1 MTRSWWRAGVVAL
14 PFLLAWAAVLAVFAA
29 LRDRLPDPVA
39 THIGPGG
46 QADGFTGL
54 GAFLPVAT
62 TLLLLPGLI
71 ASAVAYRSGTALGAQ
86 RTLVAAG
93 YGTAAMLGYDLV
105 ALLGANA
112 GAARAA
118 QVGFPLWHLA
128 VSLAVAGA
136 VGSAGWLLAGR
147 DAAPADEA
155 DEAAAGPRLPLAQ
168 GETAV
173 WTRSV
178 GSPVLVVVGAGI
190 ALLGVALTVITDV
203 TAESA
208 LIVGGLISLALSRCR
223 VTVDR
228 RGLSVAPWFAPRPRM
243 RIPLERIAEAT
254 SREARALGLGGWGYR
269 LQPGRS
275 SLVLRSGDALFL
287 RLVTGKEF
295 VVTVDDAATAAALL
309 NTLVERGPTATGARG

>member
-1 MTRSWWRAGVVAL
+1 MTRSWRRAGVVAL

-71 ASAVAYRSGTALGAQ
+71 ASAV
-86 RTLVAAG
+86 
-93 YGTAAMLGYDLV
+93 
-105 ALLGANA
+105 
-112 GAARAA
+112 RAA
-118 QVGFPLWHLA
+118 QVTFPLWHPA
-128 VSLAVAGA
+128 VSFAVAGA
-136 VGSAGWLLAGR
+136 VGWAGWLLAGR

-155 DEAAAGPRLPLAQ
+155 AEAAGPRLPLAT

-190 ALLGVALTVITDV
+190 TLLGVVLTVVTDV

-208 LIVGGLISLALSRCR
+208 LIAAGLISLALSRCR

-228 RGLSVAPWFAPRPRM
+228 RGLSVAPWFAPRPR
-243 RIPLERIAEAT
+243 P
-254 SREARALGLGGWGYR
+254 
-269 LQPGRS
+269 
-275 SLVLRSGDALFL
+275 
-287 RLVTGKEF
+287 
-295 VVTVDDAATAAALL
+295 AALL
-309 NTLVERGPTATGARG
+309 NTLVERGRTAAGARG

>member
-1 MTRSWWRAGVVAL
+1 MARSWRRAGIVAL
-14 PFLLAWAAVLAVFAA
+14 PFVLAWAAVLAVFTA

-39 THIGPGG
+39 THMGPGG

-71 ASAVAYRSGTALGAQ
+71 ASVVAYCSRMALGGQ
-86 RTLVAAG
+86 RMLVATG

-105 ALLGANA
+105 ALLEANA
-112 GAARAA
+112 GAGRAA
-118 QVGFPLWHLA
+118 QVAFPLWHLA
-128 VSLAVAGA
+128 VSFAVAGA
-136 VGSAGWLLAGR
+136 VGGAGWLLAGR

-155 DEAAAGPRLPLAQ
+155 DEAAEAAGPRLPLGK

-190 ALLGVALTVITDV
+190 TLLGVVLTVVMDV

-208 LIVGGLISLALSRCR
+208 LIAVGLISLALSRCR

-243 RIPLERIAEAT
+243 RIPLERITKAT

-269 LQPGRS
+269 IQPGRS
-275 SLVLRSGDALFL
+275 ALVLRSGDALFL
-287 RLVTGKEF
+287 RLATGKEF

-309 NTLVERGPTATGARG
+309 NTLVERDRTATGT